1 MGADAPGRYFKVLNT
16 RRYIMST
23 QASKRP
29 FGVTI
34 LSIAAWVA
42 AFLAFV
48 HVLQSLGI
56 LPFFIG
62 RFVSLEGFNLWSA
75 LMWALMVWVWV
86 SVAQMLWNVNAEAWI
101 FLTVIAVFNLVIDF
115 TYLIGKAEWTDVS
128 VNFIVSALIL
138 IYCLLP
144 GVKKSFNVK

>member
-1 MGADAPGRYFKVLNT
+1 
-16 RRYIMST
+16 MST
-23 QASKRP
+23 QTSNRP
-29 FGVTI
+29 FGVTV

-62 RFVSLEGFNLWSA
+62 RFLTLDGFNLWSA

-86 SVAQMLWNVNAEAWI
+86 SVAQMLWKVNPEAWI

-115 TYLIGKAEWTDVS
+115 TYLVGKAEWSDVS
-128 VNFIVSALIL
+128 VNFILSGLIL

-144 GVKKSFNVK
+144 GVKSAFNVK